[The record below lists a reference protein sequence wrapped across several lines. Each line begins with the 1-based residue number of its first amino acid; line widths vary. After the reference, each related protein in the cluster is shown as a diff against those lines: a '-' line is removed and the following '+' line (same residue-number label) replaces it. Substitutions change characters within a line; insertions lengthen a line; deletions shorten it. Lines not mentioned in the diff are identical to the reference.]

1 MASAAPSARVS
12 KSADRGRPVTW
23 ILPEGAWLQCE
34 GFQSPL
40 HVIRGLGSGSQGQV
54 FEVAVQGERL
64 ALKWYLPGC
73 LRRDRHL
80 EQRLTESIRA
90 TAPNGNFLWPI
101 ALLRPSAASLPLF
114 RCQPAGFGYLMGL
127 RPDGFVGAIE
137 HYAGR
142 IEISLRQ
149 VLRAG
154 FFLAEAFHS
163 LHSKGLCYKDISLGN
178 LFLNPSDGRILLCDN
193 DNVDVDGRDL
203 GSVLGT
209 AGFMAPEILNR
220 QARPGGNSDLFS
232 LAVLLFRLLTR
243 HDPLKGQ
250 LELEIRC
257 LDEPARRR
265 LYGDDP
271 VFIFNPED
279 LRNRPDPNLHAAALV
294 TWPIYPKAV
303 QELFL
308 QTFVQGM
315 RDPARRALT
324 GQWLEVL
331 ARCLDQRQLC
341 PHCGQETFG
350 SQPVCWHCGKVL
362 PAPSLLVAPHGR
374 IVVSADNELHP
385 HHFTPQEEPQLT
397 RPLARIVAHP
407 SDFNVL
413 GLQNLSDKPLL
424 ALLTHGQ
431 RMLLEPRRSC
441 NLAALQHLETPWG
454 LVRVQPST
462 SPTGPIPAT

>member
-1 MASAAPSARVS
+1 M
-12 KSADRGRPVTW
+12 TW
-23 ILPEGAWLQCE
+23 ILPEGAWLQFE
-34 GFQSPL
+34 GFHSPVQ
-40 HVIRGLGSGSQGQV
+40 VIRGLGGGSQGQV

-80 EQRLTESIRA
+80 EQRLAESIRA

-101 ALLRPSAASLPLF
+101 ALLRPSDTSLPLICC
-114 RCQPAGFGYLMGL
+114 RPAGFGYLMGL
-127 RPDGFVGAIE
+127 RPEGFVGAME

-142 IEISLRQ
+142 VEISLRQ

-154 FFLAEAFHS
+154 FFLAEAFHA

-178 LFLNPSDGRILLCDN
+178 LFLDASDGRILICDN

-209 AGFMAPEILNR
+209 AGFMAPEILTR
-220 QARPGGNSDLFS
+220 QARPGANSDLFS

-243 HDPLKGQ
+243 HDPLKGRM
-250 LELEIRC
+250 ELEIRC

-271 VFIFNPED
+271 VFIFDPQD
-279 LRNRPDPNLHAAALV
+279 QRNRPDPELHAAALI
-294 TWPIYPKAV
+294 TWPIYPQAV
-303 QELFL
+303 QELFQ

-315 RDPARRALT
+315 RAPARRALT
-324 GQWLEVL
+324 GQWLEAL

-341 PHCGQETFG
+341 PHCGQENFG
-350 SQPVCWHCGKVL
+350 SQPTCWHCGAAL
-362 PAPSLLVAPHGR
+362 PAPGLLLPPHGR
-374 IVVSADNELHP
+374 IVASADNELHP
-385 HHFTPQEEPQLT
+385 HHFNPLEEAQLT

-407 SDFNVL
+407 SDATVL
-413 GLQNLSDKPLL
+413 GLQNLSDQPLQ
-424 ALLTHGQ
+424 ALLSHGQ
-431 RMLLEPRRSC
+431 RLLLEPRRSC
-441 NLAALQHLETPWG
+441 NLAALQQLDTPWG
-454 LVRVQPST
+454 LVRVQPSA
-462 SPTGPIPAT
+462 SPTGPSPAGLSPS